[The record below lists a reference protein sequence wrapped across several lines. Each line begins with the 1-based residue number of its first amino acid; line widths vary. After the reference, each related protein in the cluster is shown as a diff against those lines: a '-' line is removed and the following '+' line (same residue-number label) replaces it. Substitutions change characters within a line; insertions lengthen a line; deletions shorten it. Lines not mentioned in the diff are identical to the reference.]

1 MKKRLISSVLCLD
14 PIGWL
19 ALAFSLLTV
28 KERSFLIWQDGVF
41 EGDK

>member
-1 MKKRLISSVLCLD
+1 MKKAHFFCVLCLD

-28 KERSFLIWQDGVF
+28 KERSFLIWQDRVF